1 MSVLIQLARRIARR
15 IASPNVLATL
25 QAVLLAMLLAT
36 AWTGTAAAQTATP
49 DGREPRGERRHS
61 GADGAVL
68 YHHYC
73 SVCHGDQGNGRSRAT
88 AALSTPPRDFTSAAS
103 RRELSPERIVRSVT
117 FGVPG
122 TAMVGWRTQL
132 SAADIEALAEHLR
145 VTFLEPGR
153 APQSANP
160 ISGTRAHGGHA
171 VPGPLPGG
179 AAPRPYPD
187 GLQGDAGRGAAY
199 YRLNCVACHG
209 ERGDGQGPRAYF
221 IRPVPRDFLS
231 LPDAASWDR
240 ARVWQAIADG
250 RLGTEMPAWRQVLDA
265 QQIADLAEHVLT
277 RFIQAPR
284 ATKAP

>member
-1 MSVLIQLARRIARR
+1 M
-15 IASPNVLATL
+15 TL
-25 QAVLLAMLLAT
+25 PTRLVRPTAAALLAMTVALAC
-36 AWTGTAAAQTATP
+36 GAAMAQTA
-49 DGREPRGERRHS
+49 ERGERQHS

-88 AALSTPPRDFTSAAS
+88 AALSTPPRDFTSAAARRDLS
-103 RRELSPERIVRSVT
+103 RERIIRSVT

-132 SAADIEALAEHLR
+132 SAADIEALADHLR
-145 VTFLEPGR
+145 ATFLQPGSAAATAGA
-153 APQSANP
+153 APADT

-171 VPGPLPGG
+171 LPGPLPAG
-179 AAPRPYPD
+179 ATPRPYPD
-187 GLQGDAGRGAAY
+187 GLQGDAARGAAY

-231 LPDAASWDR
+231 LPDAATWDR

-277 RFIQAPR
+277 RYIQAPR
-284 ATKAP
+284 RAATP

>member
-1 MSVLIQLARRIARR
+1 MKPALQTRRRPLHGR
-15 IASPNVLATL
+15 F
-25 QAVLLAMLLAT
+25 
-36 AWTGTAAAQTATP
+36 AAALLSLAAP
-49 DGREPRGERRHS
+49 LAVAGDRGERLHS

-88 AALSTPPRDFTSAAS
+88 AALSTPPRDFTSAAARRDLS
-103 RRELSPERIVRSVT
+103 RERIIRSVT

-132 SAADIEALAEHLR
+132 STADIETLADHLR
-145 VTFLEPGR
+145 ATFIQPDPAAAAAAGGG
-153 APQSANP
+153 ADA

-171 VPGPLPGG
+171 LPGPLPAG

-187 GLQGDAGRGAAY
+187 GLKGDAARGAAY
-199 YRLNCVACHG
+199 YRVNCVACHG

-221 IRPVPRDFLS
+221 IRPVPRDFLT
-231 LPDAASWDR
+231 LPDPAGWDR

-277 RFIQAPR
+277 RFIQSPR
-284 ATKAP
+284 AAKAP

>member
-1 MSVLIQLARRIARR
+1 MRPISVTLRRTLALLLG
-15 IASPNVLATL
+15 LAGL
-25 QAVLLAMLLAT
+25 APLVQA
-36 AWTGTAAAQTATP
+36 G
-49 DGREPRGERRHS
+49 DRGERQHS

-88 AALSTPPRDFTSAAS
+88 AALSTPPRDFTAAAARRDLS
-103 RRELSPERIVRSVT
+103 RERIIRSVT

-132 SAADIEALAEHLR
+132 SSADIEALADHLSA
-145 VTFLEPGR
+145 TFIQPG
-153 APQSANP
+153 AAVPSPDGAAEA

-171 VPGPLPGG
+171 IPGPLPAG

-187 GLQGDAGRGAAY
+187 GLQGDASRGAAY

-221 IRPVPRDFLS
+221 IRPVPRDFVN
-231 LPDAASWDR
+231 LPDPASWDR

-277 RFIQAPR
+277 RYIQAPR
-284 ATKAP
+284 AAKAP

>member
-1 MSVLIQLARRIARR
+1 MNVAKHFSRLACAW
-15 IASPNVLATL
+15 
-25 QAVLLAMLLAT
+25 AVALPL
-36 AWTGTAAAQTATP
+36 TATMAQP
-49 DGREPRGERRHS
+49 ASTAERGERRHS

-88 AALSTPPRDFTSAAS
+88 AALSTPPRDFTSEAS
-103 RRELSPERIVRSVT
+103 RRELSRERILAAIT
-117 FGVPG
+117 FGRPG

-153 APQSANP
+153 TPAPHAAQGP
-160 ISGTRAHGGHA
+160 GVSGTRAHGGHA
-171 VPGPLPGG
+171 LPGPLPAG

-187 GLQGDAGRGAAY
+187 GLQGDAARGAAY

-284 ATKAP
+284 PAKAP

>member
-1 MSVLIQLARRIARR
+1 MSLPNCLAR
-15 IASPNVLATL
+15 P
-25 QAVLLAMLLAT
+25 
-36 AWTGTAAAQTATP
+36 TAAALLALACGAALAQ
-49 DGREPRGERRHS
+49 GNERGERQHS

-88 AALSTPPRDFTSAAS
+88 AALSTPPRDFTSAAA
-103 RRELSPERIVRSVT
+103 RRDLHRERIIRSVT

-132 SAADIEALAEHLR
+132 SSADIEALADHLHR
-145 VTFLEPGR
+145 TFIQPGPTAT
-153 APQSANP
+153 APATAKAPAAATSPAAATADA

-171 VPGPLPGG
+171 LPGPLPAG

-187 GLQGDAGRGAAY
+187 GLQGDAARGAAY
-199 YRLNCVACHG
+199 YRVNCVACHG

-221 IRPVPRDFLS
+221 IRPVPRDFLA
-231 LPDAASWDR
+231 LPDPSGWDR

-277 RFIQAPR
+277 RYIQAPR
-284 ATKAP
+284 RPATP

>member
-1 MSVLIQLARRIARR
+1 MTWLKRTSRRAALWLAPLACALGGMATN
-15 IASPNVLATL
+15 ASA
-25 QAVLLAMLLAT
+25 QA
-36 AWTGTAAAQTATP
+36 P
-49 DGREPRGERRHS
+49 ERGERQHS

-73 SVCHGDQGNGRSRAT
+73 SVCHGDQGNGRSRAM
-88 AALSTPPRDFTSAAS
+88 AALSTPPRDFTSAGARRDLS
-103 RRELSPERIVRSVT
+103 RERIIRSVT

-132 SAADIEALAEHLR
+132 SVADIEALADHLR
-145 VTFLEPGR
+145 ATFIEPGKGP
-153 APQSANP
+153 ASAAGGTASVADA

-171 VPGPLPGG
+171 LPGPLPAG

-187 GLQGDAGRGAAY
+187 GLQGDAARGAAA
-199 YRLNCVACHG
+199 YRINCVACHG
-209 ERGDGQGPRAYF
+209 EHGDGQGPRAYF
-221 IRPVPRDFLS
+221 IRPVPRDFVN
-231 LPDAASWDR
+231 LPDPASWDR

-277 RFIQAPR
+277 RYIQAPR
-284 ATKAP
+284 RPVTP